1 VEKIWLKNYQE
12 GVPAEIN
19 PDAYGSLV
27 EIFEEACKKYGD
39 KPSFVNMGETLS
51 FKELQEKSRN
61 VAAFFQSELGLKKGD
76 RVAIMMPNLLQYP
89 VTLFGILQAGLTVV
103 NVNPLYTARELEEQL
118 IDCGSIAI
126 VVLANFAHVVQQVQK
141 KTSLKHII
149 VTEVGD
155 LFLWSKSILIN
166 WVVKTIKKMVP
177 DWHIPGFISFKNVI
191 KKGSQ
196 YSFQKPLIQS
206 EDLAFLQYTGGTT
219 SSRVKG
225 VMLTHRNMVANV
237 EQATTWLVP
246 IVTLGKEIIITA
258 LPLYHIFSLTA
269 NCLTFMRI
277 GALNVLITNPRDMST
292 FIKELKRYPF
302 TAITGV
308 NTLFNALLNQP
319 DFKKLDFSHL
329 IISLGGGMAVQ
340 RAVAERWKKV
350 TGTVLLEAYGL
361 TETSPAVCINPFNL
375 TDYNGSIGLP
385 VSSTEV
391 SIRDNNGQE
400 LPIGEA
406 GELWIRGPQVTKG
419 YWNKSKETEESLTE
433 GWVHSGDIA
442 TIDKEG
448 YVRIVDRK
456 KDMILVSGFNVNPN
470 EVEDIIALMPEVK
483 EVAVVGYPNG
493 TYGECV
499 KAFIVKKDPLL
510 TSEAVIAHCRKQLT
524 GYKVP
529 KEIEFRNELPKTAVG
544 KILRRALREKVD

>member
-1 VEKIWLKNYQE
+1 MEKIWLKNYQE